1 MANPK
6 GSRFEA
12 RLNDEEDKLLTWA
25 ARHVGATKSSFV
37 LSTALDRAR
46 ELRDRERVT
55 RIAAD
60 QVQAFLDW
68 LDSPPTVPTGMRKL
82 ARSEPFDHR

>member
-1 MANPK
+1 MAKTK

-12 RLNDEEDKLLTWA
+12 RLDADDDALLTWA
-25 ARHVGATKSSFV
+25 ARQVGTTKSSFV
-37 LSTALDRAR
+37 LSSALDRAR
-46 ELRDRERVT
+46 ELRDRERIT

-68 LDSPPTVPTGMRKL
+68 FDSPPTVPSGMRRL
-82 ARSEPFDHR
+82 AESEPFEHR